1 LARPGHALREELGTN
16 SNGLPSFHAPPGRTR
31 VDRAL
36 VQCLVSVHGGPSA
49 LRIASGGIRS
59 LLATSSGVGS
69 RPIACRRCRQVRT
82 ILFKA
87 SMVSTDKLRCI
98 FYPPPIAQIWRNP
111 PRFRKLRA
119 PPAAPGAPSCCRSA
133 ALPHN
138 NRTMLVRLGFPRC
151 EPGDFGIAF
160 ADDLRERAVMIHASP
175 PENGR
180 PPNAGTSTGRVFDLC
195 PDDTK
200 AMLLESGSEF
210 SRGHLRLSNW
220 FIGARHRAS
229 LSPPGGYRRDATKR
243 ALTNMYS
250 GVEPIPRERR
260 PKFEGVPNKGRRRC
274 HDSHFRR
281 PRADFSASMRWNGP

>member
-1 LARPGHALREELGTN
+1 MATKRLNYPIEPMDLANMRE
-16 SNGLPSFHAPPGRTR
+16 NG
-31 VDRAL
+31 V
-36 VQCLVSVHGGPSA
+36 
-49 LRIASGGIRS
+49 RS
-59 LLATSSGVGS
+59 L
-69 RPIACRRCRQVRT
+69 
-82 ILFKA
+82 
-87 SMVSTDKLRCI
+87 
-98 FYPPPIAQIWRNP
+98 
-111 PRFRKLRA
+111 
-119 PPAAPGAPSCCRSA
+119 
-133 ALPHN
+133 
-138 NRTMLVRLGFPRC
+138 
-151 EPGDFGIAF
+151 
-160 ADDLRERAVMIHASP
+160 AVI
-175 PENGR
+175 
-180 PPNAGTSTGRVFDLC
+180 C

>member
-1 LARPGHALREELGTN
+1 VWGWSQRKAGRDVGTERPTSAANLRASQACVDLAQSSKALSAGRPFVVSPPLHAAQARELGGTLARPGHALREEFGTN

-160 ADDLRERAVMIHASP
+160 ADDLRERATH
-175 PENGR
+175 E
-180 PPNAGTSTGRVFDLC
+180 
-195 PDDTK
+195 K
-200 AMLLESGSEF
+200 LL
-210 SRGHLRLSNW
+210 
-220 FIGARHRAS
+220 
-229 LSPPGGYRRDATKR
+229 
-243 ALTNMYS
+243 
-250 GVEPIPRERR
+250 
-260 PKFEGVPNKGRRRC
+260 
-274 HDSHFRR
+274 
-281 PRADFSASMRWNGP
+281 